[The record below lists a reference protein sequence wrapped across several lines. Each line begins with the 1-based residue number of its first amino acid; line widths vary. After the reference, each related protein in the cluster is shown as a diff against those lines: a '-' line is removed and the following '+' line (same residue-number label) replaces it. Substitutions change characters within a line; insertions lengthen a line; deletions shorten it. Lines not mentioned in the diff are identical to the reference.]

1 MHTSRIIVIGNDI
14 DPRESNV
21 RYIVRGNDI
30 DPDESNVRYIESKLL
45 LLMQYK

>member
-14 DPRESNV
+14 DP
-21 RYIVRGNDI
+21 
-30 DPDESNVRYIESKLL
+30 DESTVTYIESKLL